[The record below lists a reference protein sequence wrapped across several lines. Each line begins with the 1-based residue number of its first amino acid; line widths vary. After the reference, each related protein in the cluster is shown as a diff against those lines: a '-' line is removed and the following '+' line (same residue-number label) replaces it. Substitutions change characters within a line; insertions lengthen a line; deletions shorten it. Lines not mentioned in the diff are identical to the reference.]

1 MLNCCAIRPLPLDEF
16 QAEPRKG
23 HTRYLNLA
31 VYSMAPLVRL
41 FQLKL
46 CTQKR
51 LGLVTY
57 PTELRFALPH
67 SNASMSRLFSPYT
80 FTLFIFLSIT
90 CLNAADRPNII
101 YFLADDLGYGD
112 LGCYSEASKIPT
124 PNLDRLA
131 SEGMRFTDAHT
142 PSGVCSPT
150 RYAVLT
156 GRYCWRTP
164 LKTGVLQGHSPPL
177 IDLDRLTVGDL
188 LQKHGYH
195 TAHIGKWHLGHTW
208 HLLDPSG
215 NVVVENIDWS
225 KPKKIGALQQGF
237 DYSYGL
243 AKPGWTFSENDR
255 ALVKPTEAFDMG
267 EGSAYLMGG
276 NNNRGY
282 RAPGYDHKHM
292 LPRFTEQGVDF
303 IRRAAK
309 GDKPFFLYW
318 APIAPHKPVVP
329 NDEFIGKSGA
339 GVYGDFVVELDHR
352 IGQMLV
358 ALDEAGVADNTLV
371 IFTADNGPEQ
381 IAYDRIQETGH
392 YSMADWRGVKRDL
405 WEGGNRVPFIVR
417 WPDRVKAG
425 SVSDETISLVDFM
438 ATAAAI
444 VGDTLPNDA
453 AEDSYNILPALLGE
467 ELGKPIR
474 KATVYHGSNGV
485 LALRQGNWVLID
497 ANTGMVSN
505 EPDWFREE
513 RGVFAHNED
522 LELFNLKKDP
532 QQRIN
537 ALKDNPKV
545 AARMSKLLKTYVDSG
560 RSTPGR

>member
-1 MLNCCAIRPLPLDEF
+1 MLD
-16 QAEPRKG
+16 
-23 HTRYLNLA
+23 
-31 VYSMAPLVRL
+31 
-41 FQLKL
+41 
-46 CTQKR
+46 
-51 LGLVTY
+51 
-57 PTELRFALPH
+57 
-67 SNASMSRLFSPYT
+67 
-80 FTLFIFLSIT
+80 
-90 CLNAADRPNII
+90 
-101 YFLADDLGYGD
+101 
-112 LGCYSEASKIPT
+112 
-124 PNLDRLA
+124 
-131 SEGMRFTDAHT
+131 
-142 PSGVCSPT
+142 
-150 RYAVLT
+150 
-156 GRYCWRTP
+156 
-164 LKTGVLQGHSPPL
+164 
-177 IDLDRLTVGDL
+177 
-188 LQKHGYH
+188 
-195 TAHIGKWHLGHTW
+195 
-208 HLLDPSG
+208 
-215 NVVVENIDWS
+215 
-225 KPKKIGALQQGF
+225 
-237 DYSYGL
+237 
-243 AKPGWTFSENDR
+243 
-255 ALVKPTEAFDMG
+255 
-267 EGSAYLMGG
+267 
-276 NNNRGY
+276 
-282 RAPGYDHKHM
+282 
-292 LPRFTEQGVDF
+292 
-303 IRRAAK
+303 
-309 GDKPFFLYW
+309 
-318 APIAPHKPVVP
+318 
-329 NDEFIGKSGA
+329 
-339 GVYGDFVVELDHR
+339 
-352 IGQMLV
+352 
-358 ALDEAGVADNTLV
+358 ALDEAGVADNTLI

-453 AEDSYNILPALLGE
+453 AEDSYNILPAMLGE